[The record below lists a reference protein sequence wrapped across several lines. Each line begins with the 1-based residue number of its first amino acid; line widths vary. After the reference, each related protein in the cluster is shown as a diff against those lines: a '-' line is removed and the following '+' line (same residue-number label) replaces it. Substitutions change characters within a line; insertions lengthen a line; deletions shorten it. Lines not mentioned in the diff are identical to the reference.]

1 MTKRKAV
8 SIVSQYNDKKEHFV
22 RMFTRLILCGKV
34 FSIVFMEEESLDSL
48 SSVLNH
54 LRERHPGPASLTDL
68 NINADYVESI
78 AHQIQSSVGLE
89 G

>member
-8 SIVSQYNDKKEHFV
+8 SIVSQYNDKKEHSV
-22 RMFTRLILCGKV
+22 RVFTNLILCGKV

-54 LRERHPGPASLTDL
+54 LRETSW
-68 NINADYVESI
+68 
-78 AHQIQSSVGLE
+78 SSKFD
-89 G
+89 